1 MGVREQLEGPLS
13 IKVGKH
19 IIADI
24 RLNSNTVLTDLNY
37 LRDLLYESALK
48 ANLKIVGEHSYV
60 FENTGG
66 ISLILIIAE
75 SHISI
80 HTWPEYNFLTL
91 DIFTCGKD
99 ESAWIVYQ
107 NVIDKL
113 KPVKVNF
120 FDIDRGLKY

>member
-1 MGVREQLEGPLS
+1 MGVREQLEEPLS

-19 IIADI
+19 LIADI
-24 RLNSNTVLTDLNY
+24 RLSSSNVLTDLNY

-48 ANLKIVGEHSYV
+48 ANLKILGEHSYV

-107 NVIDKL
+107 TIIDKL
-113 KPVKVNF
+113 KPVKVNLM
-120 FDIDRGLKY
+120 DIDRGLKY